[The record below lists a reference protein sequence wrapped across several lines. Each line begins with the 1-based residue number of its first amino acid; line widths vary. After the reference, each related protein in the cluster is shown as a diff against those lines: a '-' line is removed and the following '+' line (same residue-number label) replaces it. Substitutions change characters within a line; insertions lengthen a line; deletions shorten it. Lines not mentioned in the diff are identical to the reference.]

1 MVRKLF
7 TRATG
12 SVTAAAAIL
21 GIASLASRL
30 VGVIRDR
37 LLSGTFGAGREL
49 DAYYAAFRAPDLVYN
64 LFVLGAIT
72 AGFIPV
78 FTKYL
83 EKGEGKDGALNDEAS
98 ELASLLFSMLG
109 IILAAFAV
117 LGIVAAPWFVPAIT
131 PGFDAEAT
139 ALTVRLTRIMFL
151 SPLFL
156 GLSGVLGGVLQS
168 KRRFFVYALAPILY
182 NVGIIAGILLLAPA
196 FGIAGVA
203 VGVTI
208 GAFLHLLVQLWACAA
223 LGWRF
228 RFGWNARHDG
238 VRAIAKMTGPR
249 MASLAVSQINLVVLT
264 GMASTV
270 GAGGIAVFNLANNLQ
285 MLPVGVIGVS
295 FAVAAFPLIAEL
307 AAKGKNE
314 EFVAALAKTVRTIL
328 FLVVPATVA
337 ILLLRAQIVRLVL
350 GTGNFDWKDTV
361 DTIETLS
368 FFSISLF
375 AQALLPL
382 FARAFFAFH
391 DVATPLVLAVVSVVV
406 ERSVAWL
413 LIERGMGTPGL
424 ALAYSV
430 GCIVN
435 LVLLWVILRLRT
447 GGLAERAVLRSLALT
462 SVAGLLMAGTIQF
475 LKVAVGGAVDMRTFM
490 GVFAQGATA
499 GLAGIAV
506 FVAAAY
512 LMGSEEARD
521 VVRMYRRKFVPA
533 PAEAQISQE
542 GETIVAE

>member
-1 MVRKLF
+1 MVRRLF

-37 LLSGTFGAGREL
+37 LLSGTFGAGTEL
-49 DAYYAAFRAPDLVYN
+49 DAYYAAFRAPDFIYN

-83 EKGEGKDGALNDEAS
+83 EKGEGKDGAMNAEAS
-98 ELASLLFSMLG
+98 DLASLLFSMLG
-109 IILAAFAV
+109 GILLVCAAV
-117 LGIVAAPWFVPAIT
+117 GIVAAPWFIPALT
-131 PGFDAEAT
+131 PGFDAESRS
-139 ALTVRLTRIMFL
+139 LTVRLTRVMFL
-151 SPLFL
+151 SPVLL
-156 GLSGVLGGVLQS
+156 GLSSVMGGILQS
-168 KRRFFVYALAPILY
+168 KRRFFIYALAPILY
-182 NVGIIAGILLLAPA
+182 NVGIISGILFLVPTM
-196 FGIAGVA
+196 GIAGVA

-208 GAFLHLLVQLWACAA
+208 GAFLHFLVQLLACQAM
-223 LGWRF
+223 GWRF
-228 RFGWNARHDG
+228 RFGWDTGHEG
-238 VRAIAKMTGPR
+238 VRSIARMTGPR
-249 MASLAVSQINLVVLT
+249 MASLAVSQVNLVVLT

-328 FLVVPATVA
+328 FLVVPSTVA
-337 ILLLRAQIVRLVL
+337 ILLLRAQIVRVVL
-350 GTGNFDWKDTV
+350 GTGHFDWKDTV
-361 DTIETLS
+361 DTVDTLS
-368 FFSISLF
+368 FFAISLF

-382 FARAFFAFH
+382 FARAFFAFR
-391 DVATPLVLAVVSVVV
+391 DVATPLAAAVVSVVV
-406 ERSVAWL
+406 ERAIAWF
-413 LIERGMGTPGL
+413 LIEQGMGTPGL
-424 ALAYSV
+424 ALAFSI

-435 LVLLWVILRLRT
+435 LALLWVILRLRT
-447 GGLAERAVLRSLALT
+447 GNLAERALLRSLALT
-462 SVAGLLMAGTIQF
+462 SVAGLLMAFAIQGS
-475 LKVAVGGAVDMRTFM
+475 KIAIGGIVDMRTSLGIFT
-490 GVFAQGATA
+490 QGAAA
-499 GLAGIAV
+499 GAAGIAV
-506 FVAAAY
+506 YVAAAY
-512 LMGSEEARD
+512 VMGSEEARD
-521 VVRMYRRKFVPA
+521 VVRMYRRKFVPV
-533 PAEAQISQE
+533 PAEAQIAQE